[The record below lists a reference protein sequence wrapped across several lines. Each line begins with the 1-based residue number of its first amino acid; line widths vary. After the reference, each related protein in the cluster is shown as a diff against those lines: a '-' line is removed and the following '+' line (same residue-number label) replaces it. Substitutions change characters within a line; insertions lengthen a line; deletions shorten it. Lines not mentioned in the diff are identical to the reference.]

1 MPSQLLRI
9 DTNLYASVD
18 DGGGRFFHPTLI
30 FFSRVTICIVQFENC
45 ESSIISRIYYLSTK
59 SRKKKKKMAFHRIT
73 MEGFS
78 LVHGSGIE
86 GQLFLRVYLRLPSP
100 INEYQVFFFSG
111 HRLFSVVVNYFYA
124 PCQSIS
130 SISERKST
138 KVFGTNKRE

>member
-45 ESSIISRIYYLSTK
+45 ESEHHAYIIPTK